1 MRRLIVELDDE
12 LHRKMKLKAFASG
25 KTIKQYV
32 TELIEKDVQK
42 EKE

>member
-1 MRRLIVELDDE
+1 MKRLVVEFGDE
-12 LHRKMKLKAFASG
+12 LYKEMKLKAFMSG